1 MISNLSINTNT
12 LTLLNT
18 FYLISEPRRTHT
30 HTISSSF
37 PVLPTQR
44 YGYLVKLE
52 GWGDVSHKSY
62 LDVYVCIVP
71 LNRQR
76 IVAGGAADP
85 GQ

>member
-18 FYLISEPRRTHT
+18 FLSHIGTAT
-30 HTISSSF
+30 LISSSF

-62 LDVYVCIVP
+62 LDVYVCTVP

>member
-1 MISNLSINTNT
+1 MPIHLNVTEHFLSYIGTAT
-12 LTLLNT
+12 L
-18 FYLISEPRRTHT
+18 
-30 HTISSSF
+30 ISSSF